1 MVPMPPESV
10 TGCWPQASS
19 MAFIRSISGPWAS
32 IPPLGK
38 LHDLGGD
45 ALLGQEHLTHFHGL
59 LVTGD
64 HHLGKH
70 DVRVVVIGGNLP
82 VLLSRRPGGLG
93 RLSGSR
99 RSAGGRG
106 GGVGVA

>member
-1 MVPMPPESV
+1 
-10 TGCWPQASS
+10 

-32 IPPLGK
+32 ITPLGK

-45 ALLGQEHLTHFHGL
+45 TLLGQEHLTHLHGL
-59 LVTGD
+59 LVMGD

-70 DVRVVVIGGNLP
+70 DVRVVVIGGDLP
-82 VLLSRRPGGLG
+82 VRLSRRRGGLG

-99 RSAGGRG
+99 RSAGGRD